1 MPTKTFWSDE
11 NPSLM
16 KFSAINVSLLFI
28 LFVLMSCAIYPVKN
42 ASTVAPST
50 WGGEH
55 LMLTIS
61 ASGAALEFDCA
72 AGQIG
77 QPIAVDKNGNFD
89 MAGTFTP
96 QHGGPIRKDESAPAQ
111 PARYSGHVARDT
123 MTLNVVRD
131 QQEIGKFTLTR
142 GARPKLTRCL

>member
-1 MPTKTFWSDE
+1 MPTKIFWSDE
-11 NPSLM
+11 NPSLL

-28 LFVLMSCAIYPVKN
+28 LIVLMSCAIYPVKN
-42 ASTVAPST
+42 TNTVAPST

-72 AGQIG
+72 TGQIS
-77 QPIAVDKNGNFD
+77 QPIAVDRNGNFD

-96 QHGGPIRKDESAPAQ
+96 QHGGPVRKDESTPSH
-111 PARYSGHVARDT
+111 PVRYLGHVDGDT
-123 MTLNVVRD
+123 MTLKVVRD

-142 GARPKLTRCL
+142 GAPPKLMKCL